1 MSFKQKLSIVTSKT
15 AVQADI
21 SSELEVMQ
29 RETVS
34 FPSSSGQLFD
44 GYLFSARG
52 WKFGKS
58 DLIDA
63 RDRRL
68 FKTTALACNADAY
81 PFQIPLEVRTGPA
94 VRADG
99 ADVVLL

>member
-1 MSFKQKLSIVTSKT
+1 MSFKQKGSTVTSKT

-29 RETVS
+29 RKTVS
-34 FPSSSGQLFD
+34 FPSSSGQLFA
-44 GYLFSARG
+44 GYCFSARG
-52 WKFGKS
+52 RKFGKS

-63 RDRRL
+63 RDPRL
-68 FKTTALACNADAY
+68 FETTPLACNADAY
-81 PFQIPLEVRTGPA
+81 PFQIRLEGRTGPEI
-94 VRADG
+94 RADG

>member
-1 MSFKQKLSIVTSKT
+1 MSFKQKRSTVTSKT

-21 SSELEVMQ
+21 SSELEVIQ

-34 FPSSSGQLFD
+34 FPSSSGQLFA
-44 GYLFSARG
+44 GYCFSARG

-63 RDRRL
+63 RDRQR
-68 FKTTALACNADAY
+68 FETTPLACYADAY
-81 PFQIPLEVRTGPA
+81 PFQIPLKGRTGPEI
-94 VRADG
+94 RADG